1 MLMLTQIITKGIL
14 LMLLFEL
21 ALLFP
26 TTFPLNWLRFLLLLL
41 RLLLTLTTRVN
52 MAQITAHTY
61 SKFTSFCFTGGQNAF
76 NYVSLV
82 LAILTLVVNVNNN
95 LNNNN
100 NNLNQFSGNVVGNN
114 NANANSNNNNGN
126 VVNVM
131 PPGKKRKRRKRSLK
145 SNSNSTFCEDGRG
158 EDRSLNSNLGN
169 ASMATMKLIQV
180 YLFLVFTT
188 YRYLSLAPTFW
199 QNYYRVSHNEMVEI
213 KWL

>member
-1 MLMLTQIITKGIL
+1 
-14 LMLLFEL
+14 
-21 ALLFP
+21 
-26 TTFPLNWLRFLLLLL
+26 
-41 RLLLTLTTRVN
+41 

-131 PPGKKRKRRKRSLK
+131 PPGKNVKEEKDL
-145 SNSNSTFCEDGRG
+145 
-158 EDRSLNSNLGN
+158 
-169 ASMATMKLIQV
+169 
-180 YLFLVFTT
+180 
-188 YRYLSLAPTFW
+188 
-199 QNYYRVSHNEMVEI
+199 
-213 KWL
+213 

>member
-1 MLMLTQIITKGIL
+1 MEAFPKLLFRLLSPPLPSPQKVEFELDFKDLFLLLRFFPGGITLTTL
-14 LMLLFEL
+14 PLLLFELAL

-26 TTFPLNWLRFLLLLL
+26 TTFPLNWLRLLLLLL

-100 NNLNQFSGNVVGNN
+100 NNLNQV
-114 NANANSNNNNGN
+114 
-126 VVNVM
+126 
-131 PPGKKRKRRKRSLK
+131 
-145 SNSNSTFCEDGRG
+145 
-158 EDRSLNSNLGN
+158 LNHSCV
-169 ASMATMKLIQV
+169 T
-180 YLFLVFTT
+180 
-188 YRYLSLAPTFW
+188 
-199 QNYYRVSHNEMVEI
+199 I
-213 KWL
+213 KCSSQ